1 MTQSEPMR
9 NTDTIVELLA
19 DDGATLVLEYGS
31 SVRNPDTA
39 NDVDLFAIYESDSDR
54 RENVRLGQFEVIRLT
69 KDELRT
75 YRHVLNPV
83 HCTEPVLKGEV
94 RHGSESTFQDLRSDL
109 ERREPTPD
117 AVRHNLRRSYTEYC
131 KAQKFFDQG
140 NLEKTCLT
148 LPFAASYRLFAE
160 WYVGGNTPETLATVR
175 DQVDTELPTDK
186 IFGLCDRVKNGEPVT
201 ERGLRTVFRSWESAV
216 L

>member
-1 MTQSEPMR
+1 MR
-9 NTDTIVELLA
+9 ETDTIVELLS

-31 SVRNPDTA
+31 SVRNLDTA
-39 NDVDLFAIYESDSDR
+39 NDVDLFAVYENDSDR
-54 RENVRLGQFEVIRLT
+54 RENVRLGRFEVIRLT

-75 YRHVLNPV
+75 YRRVLNPV

-160 WYVGGNTPETLATVR
+160 WYAEGNSPKTLATVR
-175 DQVDTELPTDK
+175 NRVDTEIPANQ
-186 IFGLCDRVKNGEPVT
+186 IFGLCERIKDGEPVT
-201 ERGLRTVFRSWESAV
+201 EQRVRTAFRSWESAV